1 MSDRAENV
9 RAAGDGAGRILRPWR
24 LVIALVLAVA
34 ASLWVYDGYTGV
46 LHSWSQFRYAQY
58 FVFDPASG
66 FPSLVLALFVLFAV
80 PGMLVRLGSRRRIQE
95 TRTRTPSGASSGG
108 PGASTMDEELLRVPS
123 TELSELGAEHRWQM
137 AQALGIPWRDELI
150 VDAQGWAAAC
160 CEAAE
165 READG
170 LRQ

>member
-24 LVIALVLAVA
+24 LVIALVLAVG
-34 ASLWVYDGYTGV
+34 W
-46 LHSWSQFRYAQY
+46 
-58 FVFDPASG
+58 
-66 FPSLVLALFVLFAV
+66 LFVLSAV